1 MKIRITDLLDDYL
14 DEDLP
19 LDPIPEVGIQK
30 SKRKSRPGAPH
41 HSPRRAVQ
49 IAAGLVIVISLS
61 AVAGMRLWCGG
72 NTGASLAAGNA
83 ELYEQADAQPPSPE
97 PVAEGDISAW
107 PDGYE
112 TVSITS
118 IEDQL
123 SVTVSDVVQEGSRY
137 RLTYTIST
145 EIEHVTGF
153 QLADAEVYLLLADDT
168 IVTPTGS
175 TETGSAENPFEL
187 RDVYEFSDLPED
199 AELDQA
205 VLYVRI
211 AQVTLTTTDGSI
223 DVFGQWDVGFSGDNV
238 LLDPAVPEETGT
250 ENTEALG
257 DVGFSG
263 DNVLLDPAVPE
274 ETGTENTE
282 ALGDAEFSVT
292 DLEVSESGCSF
303 WVHTK
308 QDNYLMV
315 PIGQLA
321 LVQES
326 NPGTACYGIS
336 MVTDGNISPD
346 NLTVSSSLMSTRG
359 VTSTQNLVYC
369 QVEWNGTIDPASILG
384 MYFTD
389 GTNSAQV
396 EVYAYIY

>member
-83 ELYEQADAQPPSPE
+83 ELYEQAEAQPPSPE

-257 DVGFSG
+257 D
-263 DNVLLDPAVPE
+263 
-274 ETGTENTE
+274 
-282 ALGDAEFSVT
+282 AEFSVT

>member
-19 LDPIPEVGIQK
+19 LDPIPEAGIQKSK
-30 SKRKSRPGAPH
+30 SKRKSRPGTLH
-41 HSPRRAVQ
+41 HRPSRAVQ

-61 AVAGMRLWCGG
+61 AVAGMKLWCGG
-72 NTGASLAAGNA
+72 NTGASLAAGGVQSQ
-83 ELYEQADAQPPSPE
+83 EQAGVQPPSPE
-97 PVAEGDISAW
+97 PVAESEASDW
-107 PDGYE
+107 TDGYE

-123 SVTVSDVVQEGSRY
+123 NVTVSDVVKEGSRY

-145 EIEHVTGF
+145 GIEHVTGF

-175 TETGSAENPFEL
+175 TETANAENPFEL

-238 LLDPAVPEETGT
+238 LLDSAVPEET
-250 ENTEALG
+250 EAA
-257 DVGFSG
+257 
-263 DNVLLDPAVPE
+263 N
-274 ETGTENTE
+274 TGTM
-282 ALGDAEFSVT
+282 GDAEFSVT
-292 DLEVSESGCSF
+292 DLEVSEGGCSF
-303 WVHTK
+303 WVHTQ

-336 MVTDGNISPD
+336 MITDGSISPD

-389 GTNSAQV
+389 GTNSTQV
-396 EVYAYIY
+396 EVYAYVY

>member
-30 SKRKSRPGAPH
+30 SKRKSRSGAPH

-257 DVGFSG
+257 D
-263 DNVLLDPAVPE
+263 
-274 ETGTENTE
+274 
-282 ALGDAEFSVT
+282 AEFSVT

-336 MVTDGNISPD
+336 MITDGNISPD

>member
-83 ELYEQADAQPPSPE
+83 ELYEHADAQPPSPE

-257 DVGFSG
+257 D
-263 DNVLLDPAVPE
+263 
-274 ETGTENTE
+274 
-282 ALGDAEFSVT
+282 AEFSVT

-396 EVYAYIY
+396 EGYAYIY

>member
-19 LDPIPEVGIQK
+19 LDPIPEAGIQKSK

-41 HSPRRAVQ
+41 HSPSRAVQ

-61 AVAGMRLWCGG
+61 AVAGMKLWCGG
-72 NTGASLAAGNA
+72 SKGASLAAGGVQSQK
-83 ELYEQADAQPPSPE
+83 QAGVQPPSPE
-97 PVAEGDISAW
+97 PVAEDDTSAW
-107 PDGYE
+107 SDGYE

-123 SVTVSDVVQEGSRY
+123 NVTVSDVVQEGSRY

-145 EIEHVTGF
+145 GIEHVTGF

-175 TETGSAENPFEL
+175 TETANAENPFEL

-238 LLDPAVPEETGT
+238 LLDSAVPEET
-250 ENTEALG
+250 EAA
-257 DVGFSG
+257 
-263 DNVLLDPAVPE
+263 N
-274 ETGTENTE
+274 TGT
-282 ALGDAEFSVT
+282 
-292 DLEVSESGCSF
+292 
-303 WVHTK
+303 
-308 QDNYLMV
+308 M
-315 PIGQLA
+315 
-321 LVQES
+321 
-326 NPGTACYGIS
+326 
-336 MVTDGNISPD
+336 
-346 NLTVSSSLMSTRG
+346 
-359 VTSTQNLVYC
+359 
-369 QVEWNGTIDPASILG
+369 G
-384 MYFTD
+384 MRNFP
-389 GTNSAQV
+389 
-396 EVYAYIY
+396 